1 MTTRTNEAN
10 KIYQRELYA
19 RNPEWRAKKIQQ
31 AKDRYYRLKAERVN
45 FPVVNSLEQQVNS

>member
-1 MTTRTNEAN
+1 MTTRSNEAN

-31 AKDRYYRLKAERVN
+31 AKDRYYRLKAENAV
-45 FPVVNSLEQQVNS
+45 FPVVNCDEQQLTS